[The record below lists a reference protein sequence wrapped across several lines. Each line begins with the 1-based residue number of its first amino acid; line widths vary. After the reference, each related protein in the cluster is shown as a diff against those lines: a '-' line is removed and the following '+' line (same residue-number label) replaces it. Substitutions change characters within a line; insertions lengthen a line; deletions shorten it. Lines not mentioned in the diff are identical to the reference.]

1 MCYSSTQQPV
11 ESRIASRLGPQ
22 ELAPR
27 QGQKSTIKELR
38 KATWALIRYPS
49 TRQVDVCHRSGLL
62 NYC

>member
-38 KATWALIRYPS
+38 KATWALI
-49 TRQVDVCHRSGLL
+49 
-62 NYC
+62 